1 MDPGYCSGIIYA
13 CSQATNLSMG
23 CKWLCVES
31 SGGVRVIYIST
42 ICCNNKNM
50 HSTNQSYFVQWH
62 MVHHQNVR
70 PHPQMNQFQ
79 SRSCL
84 LRQVLMGRLQVC
96 KCLTTTLIEY
106 LIFGS

>member
-1 MDPGYCSGIIYA
+1 MDPVYCSGIIYA

-50 HSTNQSYFVQWH
+50 HSTNQSYF
-62 MVHHQNVR
+62 
-70 PHPQMNQFQ
+70 FKYTE
-79 SRSCL
+79 SCIKIL
-84 LRQVLMGRLQVC
+84 NFKQ
-96 KCLTTTLIEY
+96 KIH
-106 LIFGS
+106 IK